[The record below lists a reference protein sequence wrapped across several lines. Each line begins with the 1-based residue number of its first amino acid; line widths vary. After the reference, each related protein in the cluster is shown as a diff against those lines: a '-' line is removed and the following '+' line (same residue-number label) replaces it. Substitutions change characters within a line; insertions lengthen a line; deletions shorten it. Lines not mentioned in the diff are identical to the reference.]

1 MQSLTRLTTLS
12 LVPIE
17 LFSTCFLRRI
27 GFGIIPDRF
36 DDPGKEFE
44 YVQKFLRLLDYLK
57 KLVPQADSPEMDIK
71 VVSTSN
77 RQEDVLV
84 SKYIKSADRVK
95 RFIVQLRKG
104 TRDKYEWLE
113 LVLDATFDT
122 QQAFRIDV
130 NWLVASCSKVEAQI
144 QLLLRRCMQYGLR
157 IVQLP
162 NYANSS
168 NLYLHPFIAPSVLA
182 YESSDKGKILEEQLN
197 VKFQF
202 AYDGKRWVDP
212 VEIPAAPGFYFPIVR
227 GKRSRVV
234 GRQYIHCSGIAF
246 IRAFE
251 DEKGHTIFLW
261 LQNRFLTGNSEDMIA
276 TASSLLKDLKAHIK
290 QSLIDNDNH
299 FVQETHDAEP
309 QVAN

>member
-1 MQSLTRLTTLS
+1 
-12 LVPIE
+12 VFN
-17 LFSTCFLRRI
+17 LFSCSLFLL
-27 GFGIIPDRF
+27 
-36 DDPGKEFE
+36 
-44 YVQKFLRLLDYLK
+44 VQKFLRLLDYLK

-168 NLYLHPFIAPSVLA
+168 NLYLHPVRLTFTNSIANIFFLIDSR
-182 YESSDKGKILEEQLN
+182 LN
-197 VKFQF
+197 SFS
-202 AYDGKRWVDP
+202 
-212 VEIPAAPGFYFPIVR
+212 I
-227 GKRSRVV
+227 
-234 GRQYIHCSGIAF
+234 CSNT
-246 IRAFE
+246 
-251 DEKGHTIFLW
+251 D
-261 LQNRFLTGNSEDMIA
+261 
-276 TASSLLKDLKAHIK
+276 SLLHR
-290 QSLIDNDNH
+290 
-299 FVQETHDAEP
+299 VC
-309 QVAN
+309 